1 MVGGVRTVAML
12 KVSKMLD
19 KLVLSSHYNNE
30 LRPDGNHSNLY
41 YIISFILTRVLTR
54 FQSCVIIVLQC

>member
-19 KLVLSSHYNNE
+19 KLVLSSNYNNE
-30 LRPDGNHSNLY
+30 LRPDGKHSSLY
-41 YIISFILTRVLTR
+41 FVS
-54 FQSCVIIVLQC
+54 